1 MIDILDDSTF
11 WVAISFVIFVIL
23 TFNPVKKLV
32 DSSLK
37 NKIQQ
42 LKKDIDDA
50 KNLMKEAK
58 ILHEKQ
64 LKSNQ
69 ITQKRIDDMQKQLST
84 ERQQIKQNFAEEI
97 LVSKNRKQKNFD
109 IISKQLEMKIS
120 SEIKQTLLNKA
131 IKYTEQRIRKNLSNK
146 HNELL
151 IQKSLEEIS
160 KHNFK

>member
-1 MIDILDDSTF
+1 MIDILNDSTF
-11 WVAISFVIFVIL
+11 WVAISFVIFVVL
-23 TFNPVKKLV
+23 TFKPVKKLV

-58 ILHEKQ
+58 ILQEKQ

-69 ITQKRIDDMQKQLST
+69 LSQKKIDDMHKKFSI
-84 ERQQIKQNFAEEI
+84 ERQQIKESFDEEI
-97 LVSKNRKQKNFD
+97 LVSKNKKQKNFE
-109 IISKQLEMKIS
+109 IISKQLEVKIS
-120 SEIKQTLLNKA
+120 NEIRQKLLDMA
-131 IKYTEQRIRKNLSNK
+131 VKYTEYRIRKNLSNE

-160 KHNFK
+160 KHNLK

>member
-11 WVAISFVIFVIL
+11 WVAISFVIFVVL
-23 TFNPVKKLV
+23 TFNPVKKLL

-50 KNLMKEAK
+50 KNLINEAK
-58 ILHEKQ
+58 ILHDKQ

-69 ITQKRIDDMQKQLST
+69 LTQKKIDNMQKELST
-84 ERQQIKQNFAEEI
+84 ERQQIKKNFAEEI
-97 LVSKNRKQKNFD
+97 LVSRNRKQKNFE
-109 IISKQLEMKIS
+109 IISKQLETKIFF
-120 SEIKQTLLNKA
+120 EIKKKLLNKA
-131 IKYTEQRIRKNLSNK
+131 IIYTEHRIRKNLSNK
-146 HNELL
+146 HNEIL

>member
-11 WVAISFVIFVIL
+11 WVAISFVIFVVL
-23 TFNPVKKLV
+23 TFNPVKKLL

-50 KNLMKEAK
+50 KNLINEAK
-58 ILHEKQ
+58 ILHDKQ

-69 ITQKRIDDMQKQLST
+69 LTQKKIDNMQKELST
-84 ERQQIKQNFAEEI
+84 ERQQIKKNFAEEI
-97 LVSKNRKQKNFD
+97 LVSRNRKQKNFE
-109 IISKQLEMKIS
+109 IISKQLETKIFF
-120 SEIKQTLLNKA
+120 EIKKKLLNKA
-131 IKYTEQRIRKNLSNK
+131 IKYTEHRIRKNLSNK
-146 HNELL
+146 HNEIL